1 VGRILEAHPLDVT
14 VEPMLDTGLT
24 PTTALE
30 NHETMA
36 ARPATRA
43 ARARDR
49 SGEAPTRTPVRDLTR
64 GAASFRIDWDVRPA
78 YDFVF
83 SLSGEA
89 GETDDLPAEDRAW
102 LKTAKNALP
111 ASVRDGDKQIFDAE
125 FCVSAAVLLVDR
137 PEVRT
142 ARAFVD
148 ALAEATPSEVIRGV
162 FEYSNREPDVAD
174 LIDRAIAGDA
184 EALTALDETLPEH
197 HREGRLEMI
206 RQPERTVSAMV
217 NVLAAWS
224 DLFTPI
230 EPRIAEILERDYE
243 SRTADRATLAPAE
256 LIERTT
262 GGIRWLPEAGV
273 RRLILAPSYFSRPYN
288 FVMSAGDWRLFGYPV
303 SDDALEATDPLA
315 APSAVV
321 RLHRALGDS
330 TRLKILKLL
339 AGRDLYLTEI
349 AQQLELSKPT
359 IKHHLALLRA
369 AGLVTITES
378 GSVVYY
384 TLRRNRLDDASTDIK
399 RFLLS

>member
-1 VGRILEAHPLDVT
+1 MA

-24 PTTALE
+24 PTTLE

-43 ARARDR
+43 TRSARDR
-49 SGEAPTRTPVRDLTR
+49 SGEAPARTPVRDLTR

-102 LKTAKNALP
+102 LKTAKTALP

-125 FCVSAAVLLVDR
+125 FCVSAAALLVDR

-148 ALAEATPSEVIRGV
+148 ALAEATPGEVIRGV

-174 LIDRAIAGDA
+174 LIDRAIAGD
-184 EALTALDETLPEH
+184 EGALTALDETLPDQ

-206 RQPERTVSAMV
+206 RRPERTVSAMV

-273 RRLILAPSYFSRPYN
+273 RRLILAP
-288 FVMSAGDWRLFGYPV
+288 
-303 SDDALEATDPLA
+303 
-315 APSAVV
+315 
-321 RLHRALGDS
+321 
-330 TRLKILKLL
+330 
-339 AGRDLYLTEI
+339 
-349 AQQLELSKPT
+349 
-359 IKHHLALLRA
+359 KHHLALLRA

>member
-1 VGRILEAHPLDVT
+1 
-14 VEPMLDTGLT
+14 
-24 PTTALE
+24 
-30 NHETMA
+30 MA

-43 ARARDR
+43 ARDR
-49 SGEAPTRTPVRDLTR
+49 SGEAPVRTPVRDLTR
-64 GAASFRIDWDVRPA
+64 GATSYRIDWDVRPA

-83 SLSGEA
+83 SLSAET

-102 LKTAKNALP
+102 LKTARNTLP
-111 ASVRDGDKQIFDAE
+111 NSVGDADRQLFDSDI
-125 FCVSAAVLLVDR
+125 CVSAAVLLIDR

-142 ARAFVD
+142 AREFID
-148 ALAEATPSEVIRGV
+148 ALAEATPGEVIRGV
-162 FEYSNREPDVAD
+162 LEYSS
-174 LIDRAIAGDA
+174 
-184 EALTALDETLPEH
+184 PE
-197 HREGRLEMI
+197 
-206 RQPERTVSAMV
+206 S
-217 NVLAAWS
+217 
-224 DLFTPI
+224 
-230 EPRIAEILERDYE
+230 
-243 SRTADRATLAPAE
+243 
-256 LIERTT
+256 
-262 GGIRWLPEAGV
+262 GV

-303 SDDALEATDPLA
+303 SDDALEAIDPLA

-339 AGRDLYLTEI
+339 AGHDLYLTEI
-349 AQQLELSKPT
+349 AQQLDLSKPT

-399 RFLLS
+399 RFLIG